1 MSKKIAL
8 SILFVLGLALALV
21 VPAAARPPLC
31 TCPLCATGNTTCSL
45 ADGSITTCGPYFGS
59 HCTGPNLAPS
69 VPAMMTLTAPAAPSC
84 TVGSPV
90 LAAGPGAALSGG
102 EGAVQR

>member
-8 SILFVLGLALALV
+8 SVLFTLCLTLALV
-21 VPAAARPPLC
+21 VPAVARPPLC

-45 ADGSITTCGPYFGS
+45 ADGSLTTCGTYFGA

-69 VPAMMTLTAPAAPSC
+69 GSAMAIVAAPAAPSC
-84 TVGSPV
+84 TAGSPV
-90 LAAGPGAALSGG
+90 LAALFPASVMPAP
-102 EGAVQR
+102 AQR

>member
-8 SILFVLGLALALV
+8 SVLFSLCLSLALV

-31 TCPLCATGNTTCSL
+31 TCPLCAVGNASCSL
-45 ADGSITTCGPYFGS
+45 PDGSITTCGPYFGS

-69 VPAMMTLTAPAAPSC
+69 VPAMATLAALTAPSC
-84 TVGSPV
+84 TAGSPV
-90 LAAGPGAALSGG
+90 F
-102 EGAVQR
+102 AVLFPPSVMPASAQR